1 MSESQENLKAFA
13 EEVQREAPTMA
24 QASDAISAGVA
35 PKTPAPTTELAKAP
49 EKTVVHGPEAFF
61 IKALGARQSALKNFL
76 GTEENALKFMSA
88 VMHAIQK
95 TPELLNCDSESVL
108 GAFMECAA
116 LDLYPSTHSGDCY
129 VLPYKGKAQFQ
140 LGYKGVRTLAYR
152 AGILRCGA
160 EIVYKNDK
168 FKKTLGT
175 VQELVHEPAEG
186 ERGEAV
192 GAYAW
197 AEVTRGSIIFEHM
210 TKDEIM
216 AIKDTSPAKGSQY
229 SPWNKN
235 DPMLWMWK
243 KTAFKQLG
251 KMMPSSDK
259 LARALHLDN
268 VSERGGY
275 IKSEHEL
282 VEMDFETQDNRIK
295 RGKDKKE
302 ELRKRKPRKKASKS
316 L

>member
-1 MSESQENLKAFA
+1 MDETQEILNG
-13 EEVQREAPTMA
+13 M
-24 QASDAISAGVA
+24 
-35 PKTPAPTTELAKAP
+35 AKATEILP
-49 EKTVVHGPEAFF
+49 TAEQAAEGIKQAFVPQPPAASAAVVKPTDKTVVHGPEAFF

-95 TPELLNCDSESVL
+95 TPALLECDSESVL

-186 ERGEAV
+186 ERGDPV

-197 AEVTRGSIIFEHM
+197 AEVTRGSIIFEHL

-216 AIKDTSPAKGSQY
+216 TIKDTSPAKGSQY

-275 IKSEHEL
+275 IKSENEL
-282 VEMDFETQDNRIK
+282 VEMDFETQDNRIE
-295 RGKDKKE
+295 RGKSRKE